1 MSTVAERVES
11 LARPI
16 LADLGLDLYDLE
28 YTGGV
33 VRITVDRPGGV
44 DLGAIADVT
53 RMVSRELDH
62 VDPIESRYTLEVSSP
77 GLERTLRTA
86 DHFRRARGMTAN
98 VKLLAG
104 TEGPRRVEGVIS
116 SSDEHEVVLMVD
128 GAEKVIAFHTIEK
141 AKTVFVWGGQ
151 PKPSDRAK
159 AAAMAKK
166 GAGAKGASG
175 GTSAAPAHDEL
186 DEGMAADLI
195 DDPDLDDGEF
205 DDDFE
210 DEFDEDDGEFD
221 DADEHDDTSEDE
233 DTDEDFENDTQED
246 S

>member
-116 SSDEHEVVLMVD
+116 SSDEHEVVLLVD
-128 GAEKVIAFHTIEK
+128 GAEQVIAFHTIEK

-151 PKPSDRAK
+151 PKPSDRART
-159 AAAMAKK
+159 AGVAKK
-166 GAGAKGASG
+166 SAGAKSASAGAS
-175 GTSAAPAHDEL
+175 SAPAHDEL

-195 DDPDLDDGEF
+195 DVPDLDDDEF
-205 DDDFE
+205 DDDFD
-210 DEFDEDDGEFD
+210 DEFD
-221 DADEHDDTSEDE
+221 DTGE

>member
-62 VDPIESRYTLEVSSP
+62 ADPIESRYTLEVSSP

-86 DHFRRARGMTAN
+86 DHFHRARGMTAN
-98 VKLLAG
+98 VKLLPGEDGA
-104 TEGPRRVEGVIS
+104 RRVEGVIS
-116 SSDEHEVVLMVD
+116 SSDDHEVVLIVA
-128 GAEKVIAFHTIEK
+128 GVERVIAFHRIEK

-159 AAAMAKK
+159 VAGAAKK
-166 GAGAKGASG
+166 AK
-175 GTSAAPAHDEL
+175 APGNPPAPVHDEL
-186 DEGMAADLI
+186 DADL
-195 DDPDLDDGEF
+195 LDADGEF
-205 DDDFE
+205 DNE
-210 DEFDEDDGEFD
+210 DE
-221 DADEHDDTSEDE
+221 
-233 DTDEDFENDTQED
+233 DEDFENDSQED